1 MNSSLETSQSSSL
14 AVGSVVELGQHRL
27 FVGDCR
33 DAASVAQFLQ
43 GEQIDL
49 LLTDPP
55 YGIAYVEGKAEFTG
69 SKSHRPIANDG
80 EQSEAHYR
88 RFTRD
93 WLFAAKPYYG
103 KKNAAYIFHAD
114 RMLFALRG
122 GMEDAGWK
130 FGQMLIWL
138 KTAAVVGRLD
148 YLPQHELVAY
158 GWCGTHLFRRSKD
171 KSLLIHPR
179 PSKSKLHPTMKPV
192 GLLRRLILNST
203 EAGATVYDPFGG
215 SGSTLIACEQ
225 TKRRCLMVEI
235 DPKYGEVIMKRYE
248 KLTGTAPVIRSV
260 SSYAH

>member
-1 MNSSLETSQSSSL
+1 MSNLLETSQSSSL
-14 AVGSVVELGQHRL
+14 AVGSVVELGHHRL
-27 FVGDCR
+27 LVGDCL
-33 DAASVAQFLQ
+33 DAALVGQFLHD
-43 GEQIDL
+43 EQIDL

-55 YGIAYVEGKAEFTG
+55 YGIAYVEGKQKFTG
-69 SKSHRPIANDG
+69 NVSHKPIANDG
-80 EQSEAHYR
+80 DQSEAQYR

-93 WLFAAKPYYG
+93 WLFASKQYYT

-130 FGQMLIWL
+130 FGQILIWL
-138 KTAAVVGRLD
+138 KTAAVIGRLD

-203 EAGATVYDPFGG
+203 STGATVYDPFGG

-225 TKRRCLMVEI
+225 TKRRCLMVEL
-235 DPKYGEVIMKRYE
+235 DPKYCEVIVQRYE
-248 KLTGTAPVIRSV
+248 KLTGTAPIIRSL
-260 SSYAH
+260 SSYAR